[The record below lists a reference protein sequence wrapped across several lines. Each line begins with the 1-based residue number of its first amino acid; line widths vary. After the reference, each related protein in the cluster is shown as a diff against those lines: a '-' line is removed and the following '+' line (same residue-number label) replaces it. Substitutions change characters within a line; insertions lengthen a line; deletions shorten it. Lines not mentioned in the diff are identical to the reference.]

1 MEARGRMSIS
11 ICGSLGD
18 LTKEVTLEWTFGM
31 NGILVRW
38 RWMRKREDRNK
49 YRMQRFEGKS
59 EWRGLRNRM

>member
-1 MEARGRMSIS
+1 M
-11 ICGSLGD
+11 
-18 LTKEVTLEWTFGM
+18 TKEVTLEWTFGM